1 MANLGFLFSRPNCD
15 LNRSK
20 TLINIAHSL
29 LRLSGVGALSL
40 GLLLSGCGNDKEA
53 VSSKAKEGYKELDD
67 LYIVDCLLPNQVR
80 RLGNTSYLP
89 PRKAIKTTTSDCRIR
104 GGEYVDYNRADYR
117 SALNVWLPQAQA
129 GDAEAQNYVGEIFEK
144 GLGQTPDFASAVS
157 WYKKAADQGFAR
169 AQINL
174 GYMYEKGQGV
184 PRDMTIAL
192 NYYRQ
197 ASGIKNDTL
206 VLNSDAQKEIAANKQ
221 QLADALQKA
230 QTQANVLQ
238 KQVAGLQTKLTKQ
251 EALAAKNPQAAQELA
266 SVRQELE
273 AMKSLYEK
281 AQGEKT
287 SISGELQSVEL
298 AYRKFSDQPLLT
310 NETLPTGSAR
320 TFKDINFGRYYA
332 LIIGNQD
339 YSFLEPLRSPISDA
353 RKLKEVLEAKYGFS
367 TLLIENGS
375 EKQILNTINNFY
387 SQIGES
393 DNLLIFY
400 AGHGQL
406 STGENSKK
414 ERGYWLPIDAKANT
428 LSTWINNAVISDH
441 LDRLKARSILV
452 IADSC
457 YAGFLGSEKSPL
469 LFGVSSSQITEAGIK
484 ASLNRRARLV
494 ISSGGLA
501 PVLDGTSSNHSVFAN
516 ALIET
521 LEHNNETLR
530 DSNLFSALSVN
541 VRKRANAADLVQMPE
556 MKPVREAGHAGGTF
570 YFVPKI

>member
-1 MANLGFLFSRPNCD
+1 MANSR
-15 LNRSK
+15 
-20 TLINIAHSL
+20 LISQLVFGI
-29 LRLSGVGALSL
+29 VALSSL
-40 GLLLSGCGNDKEA
+40 FLTACGNDKES
-53 VSSKAKEGYKELDD
+53 VSGKAKEGYQQLGD

-80 RLGNTSYLP
+80 KLGNTSYLA
-89 PRKAIKTTTSDCRIR
+89 PRKAVKTTAVDCRIR

-117 SALNVWLPQAQA
+117 SALNVWLPQAQS
-129 GDAEAQNYVGEIFEK
+129 GDGEAQNYVGEIFEK
-144 GLGQTPDFASAVS
+144 GLGQTPDFISAVS
-157 WYKKAADQGFAR
+157 WYKKSADQGNAR

-184 PRDMTIAL
+184 PRDMTVAL

-206 VLNSDAQKEIAANKQ
+206 ILNSDAQKEIAANKQ

-230 QTQANVLQ
+230 QTQSNVLQ
-238 KQVAGLQTKLTKQ
+238 KQVAGLQSKLSKQ
-251 EALAAKNPQAAQELA
+251 EALAAKSPQAAQELA
-266 SVRQELE
+266 SVRQELD

-281 AQGEKT
+281 AQSDKT
-287 SISGELQSVEL
+287 SISTELNSVEL
-298 AYRKFSDQPLLT
+298 AYRKFSEQPLLT
-310 NETLPTGSAR
+310 NETLAASTPR

-339 YSFLEPLRSPISDA
+339 YTFLEHLRSPVSDA
-353 RKLKEVLEAKYGFS
+353 RKLKEVLEHKYGFS

-375 EKQILNTINNFY
+375 EKQILNTINDFY
-387 SQIGES
+387 NQIGEN

-414 ERGYWLPIDAKANT
+414 ERGYWLPIDAKANI

-501 PVLDGTSSNHSVFAN
+501 PVLDGTNSNHSVFAN

-521 LEHNNETLR
+521 LEHNNDTLR

-541 VRKRANAADLVQMPE
+541 VRKRVGSADLVQMPE

-570 YFVPKI
+570 YFVPKL